1 MCIYIYFCFI
11 CICILYSVYE
21 CRCRL
26 SCHSEE
32 WWGCVNDWDLGTGEE
47 RGGDWCVR
55 VFKFPLG
62 SHFVRKLP
70 LWQAKHRKIKHL
82 RRLDNQSIL
91 AQNDCNHVWLMSI
104 LTWWHVD
111 MICMLAWWHYNEI
124 NKLME
129 VQLEEIRVVSIAT
142 ILFGWPEEIKYKTSP
157 KRRQDWNIWQ
167 CGKIW
172 TKTQGILIQRGIFFI
187 KRFKS
192 DRFDPEPQWEHQV
205 RLVLPQFSVQFS
217 KIFTQ
222 FFQLN
227 INHRNLRSYL

>member
-1 MCIYIYFCFI
+1 MIVTMFG
-11 CICILYSVYE
+11 
-21 CRCRL
+21 
-26 SCHSEE
+26 
-32 WWGCVNDWDLGTGEE
+32 WWVSWHDD
-47 RGGDWCVR
+47 
-55 VFKFPLG
+55 
-62 SHFVRKLP
+62 
-70 LWQAKHRKIKHL
+70 
-82 RRLDNQSIL
+82 
-91 AQNDCNHVWLMSI
+91 M
-104 LTWWHVD
+104 LTW
-111 MICMLAWWHYNEI
+111 

-142 ILFGWPEEIKYKTSP
+142 ILFGWPEEIKSEEIKYKTSP

-187 KRFKS
+187 KRFNS